1 MADRLLREG
10 MRGYA
15 DEVLHRVVASYADA
29 DVQAHVHRMMTG
41 TDPEGAAAPDE
52 AVQAEGGDPGRQ
64 PPGTGGDG

>member
-29 DVQAHVHRMMTG
+29 DVQA
-41 TDPEGAAAPDE
+41 
-52 AVQAEGGDPGRQ
+52 EGGDPGRQ